1 MNKKKKWAK
10 RFLLARAV
18 CRPFVAHLARKEY
31 GFKIPKITLPDGP
44 ALIFCNHVTTY
55 DPLLIVAAFKK
66 PCHIVVAKDFI
77 RMKWRKSVQKWFSP
91 IWKDKSLQDPA
102 VPMEIIRY
110 LRAGESVMVFP
121 EGNRTFSSR
130 LCYIGESTAK
140 LARSCRSDILFLNI
154 IGGFT
159 VDPRFS
165 LDFRKGQME
174 IVYRGML
181 KKEDVAKMEL
191 EEILEKIKEN
201 LTVNEIPSQVA
212 SISDK
217 RAEKL
222 ERVLYRCP
230 VCHGLNHIHSE
241 GNLVKCDACG
251 LEVTYGEHLTFES
264 PNNDKF
270 YHHELFDWF
279 QEQEAYVRS
288 TTFGPNDTIYEESDV
303 NLEDIDL
310 DHQTTLLEHVP
321 VLMDGSS
328 LKIGDRLFKFD
339 EIKEMAVSGK
349 QNLLFYSDG
358 ITYRLSSSIVG
369 WNPLKY
375 MQMFYHI
382 RNVSTGQEDK
392 FLGI

>member
-201 LTVNEIPSQVA
+201 PFQGKELGRGLRKVRFGIADKGGGKSGGMRVITFSINRINEDNV
-212 SISDK
+212 
-217 RAEKL
+217 
-222 ERVLYRCP
+222 
-230 VCHGLNHIHSE
+230 
-241 GNLVKCDACG
+241 
-251 LEVTYGEHLTFES
+251 EVTFQAIFNSGEERLNEYLSELEKETKAKNIHL
-264 PNNDKF
+264 
-270 YHHELFDWF
+270 
-279 QEQEAYVRS
+279 
-288 TTFGPNDTIYEESDV
+288 
-303 NLEDIDL
+303 
-310 DHQTTLLEHVP
+310 
-321 VLMDGSS
+321 
-328 LKIGDRLFKFD
+328 
-339 EIKEMAVSGK
+339 
-349 QNLLFYSDG
+349 
-358 ITYRLSSSIVG
+358 LS
-369 WNPLKY
+369 
-375 MQMFYHI
+375 H
-382 RNVSTGQEDK
+382 R
-392 FLGI
+392 